1 MRLVYRIVAL
11 ALVVCG
17 LAFAQAT
24 TGNIYGSVTSGGAP
38 LANVTATLTSPALIN
53 PQVQVTG
60 AQGLFQFTSLPV
72 GMYTVTFKGKGFST
86 SVRQGVDIQAGF
98 SADINLAMV
107 KGDEKQV
114 LVSSQ
119 TQLVDTR
126 STTTQSTT
134 NAAAMANVGASRDI
148 WSLMSITPGSAIVGT
163 MDVGGSQA
171 GTQRTFVSY
180 GYGAATLNS
189 GNVAGATTAQARSQL
204 DGVNTTE
211 GTNSAGMYYDYG
223 SIREVR
229 NATASNDASV
239 PQPGQFLNAV
249 VKQGADKVHGTA
261 YMDYEHPDF
270 QFKNIT
276 QAQRE
281 MGAGT
286 GTRITKYQDYDG
298 DLGGPIKKG
307 KVWFFTGLRY
317 MPMGNTVTGFPAE
330 DPTTKNPPPFTTN
343 LRNFT
348 EKFTFRLSKNHR
360 VTQFLTWADKKQP
373 YRSAQSNQ
381 YTDATF
387 NQWMGGWASN
397 VRYEG
402 TITPK
407 FSTTASVNFWGYNWI
422 DNFHEGSNCSS
433 RPAGYCTEGAQSPRL
448 YEVQSTNS
456 AGSFPAHHFFRR
468 RWNAQADGRYA
479 LDNWLG
485 VNHELT
491 FGYMW
496 EREAYDQEAAGPLG
510 QIMYWFNSPGL
521 KDFSTPYRVSLEN
534 GPVRPKEFEQ
544 HQGAYVNDSIRIKKR
559 AILAVGFRW
568 DYYRTDEPANGIEAG
583 APFRGFYYGGE
594 ALPNGFSFPAT
605 NTSYQFPAQ
614 QVLRFPHLITPR
626 VGLSVDVTGK
636 ANTFLKLHYGRYYF
650 NPGAAFGAS
659 TVSPLTYVGT
669 VPSAVITPLLG
680 TAATFMWNN
689 PTLAPFNLNQL
700 GSYVS
705 GAPASTATIV
715 PGIKD
720 PYMDESTIFLERQFT
735 RTVSM
740 RTGYVY
746 RKVKES
752 LQFSDIGRTY
762 GMYTQLITAYDPGVD
777 GTKGTSDDV
786 GNLTVCCDL
795 PKVGSATLPSS
806 KMQVINS
813 ESPQIYSGFDFSL
826 NKRMSKKF
834 SVSGSYSW
842 NSVHVAY
849 NQTPNNPLQ
858 AYNNR
863 ENVSFWFMSYRGT
876 YQAPFGI
883 SVAPTLRIMQG
894 QPAYRQLPLTGLN
907 QGTYNL
913 MVGAV
918 GAYRYDDITALD
930 VRLQKAIKF
939 KEKYTVSLLCDLYN
953 VTNTNKNITYNTSTG
968 RKSILLDGQTYNF
981 ALFGSPGGT
990 GGIVGPRIARLGV
1003 HLDF

>member
-1 MRLVYRIVAL
+1 
-11 ALVVCG
+11 
-17 LAFAQAT
+17 
-24 TGNIYGSVTSGGAP
+24 
-38 LANVTATLTSPALIN
+38 
-53 PQVQVTG
+53 
-60 AQGLFQFTSLPV
+60 
-72 GMYTVTFKGKGFST
+72 
-86 SVRQGVDIQAGF
+86 
-98 SADINLAMV
+98 
-107 KGDEKQV
+107 
-114 LVSSQ
+114 
-119 TQLVDTR
+119 
-126 STTTQSTT
+126 
-134 NAAAMANVGASRDI
+134 
-148 WSLMSITPGSAIVGT
+148 

-189 GNVAGATTAQARSQL
+189 GNVAGGTTSQARSQL

-229 NATASNDASV
+229 NSTASNDATV

-249 VKQGADKVHGTA
+249 VKQGADKMHGTA

-270 QFKNIT
+270 QFHNIT
-276 QAQRE
+276 QAQKE

-286 GTRITKYQDYDG
+286 GTRITKYQDYDA
-298 DLGGPIKKG
+298 DLGGKIKKG
-307 KVWFFTGLRY
+307 KVWFFTGVRY

-397 VRYEG
+397 LRYEG
-402 TITPK
+402 TLTPK
-407 FSTTASVNFWGYNWI
+407 LSIASSINLWGYNWI
-422 DNFHEGSNCSS
+422 DGFHNGENCSAV
-433 RPAGYCTEGAQSPRL
+433 PAGYCTEGQQSPRL

-468 RWNAQADGRYA
+468 RWNTTTDARY
-479 LDNWLG
+479 NLG
-485 VNHELT
+485 KWIGGDHELT

-496 EREAYDQEAAGPLG
+496 EREAYLQEADGPLG
-510 QIMYWFNSPGL
+510 QIMYWFNGPAG
-521 KDFSTPYRVSLEN
+521 KPDFTTPYRISLEN
-534 GPVRPKEFEQ
+534 GPLWNNDYEK
-544 HQGAYVNDSIRIKKR
+544 HQGAYLNDQIRIKKR

-568 DYYRTDEPANGIEAG
+568 DYYHVYEPANSIPSG
-583 APFRGFYYGGE
+583 APFRGFYYAGE
-594 ALPNGFSFPAT
+594 PLSNGFSFPAT
-605 NTSYQFPAQ
+605 NPTYQFPAQ
-614 QVLRFPHLITPR
+614 QVLHFPHLITPR
-626 VGLSVDVTGK
+626 IGLSVDVTGK

-659 TVSPLTYVGT
+659 TVSPLTFVGT
-669 VPSAVITPLLG
+669 VPSSVVTPLLG
-680 TAATFMWNN
+680 TAATFNWNN
-689 PTLAPFNLNQL
+689 PTLAPFNMNQL

-705 GAPASTATIV
+705 GAQPSTSTIM

-720 PYMDESTIFLERQFT
+720 PYMDEYTIFLERQFT
-735 RTVSM
+735 KTVSL
-740 RTGYVY
+740 RTGYVHRMVNNSY
-746 RKVKES
+746 QYQDV
-752 LQFSDIGRTY
+752 GRTF
-762 GMYTQLITAYDPGVD
+762 GMFNQWITTYDNGKD
-777 GTKGTSDDV
+777 GLKGTSDDV

-795 PKVGSATLPSS
+795 PKAAAGATLPKSQ
-806 KMQVINS
+806 MQVINS
-813 ESPQIYSGFDFSL
+813 DYGQEYSGVDFSL
-826 NKRMSKKF
+826 NKRMSRKF
-834 SVSGSYSW
+834 SVSGSFSW
-842 NSVHVAY
+842 NSVHVGY
-849 NQTPNNPLQ
+849 NQQPNNPLQ

-863 ENVSFWFMSYRGT
+863 ENIAFWFMSYRGN

-883 SVAPTLRIMQG
+883 SIAPTLRIMQG
-894 QPAYRQLPLTGLN
+894 QNAYRLLPLTGLN

-913 MVGAV
+913 MVDGGV
-918 GAYRYDDITALD
+918 GGYRYDDITALD
-930 VRLQKAIKF
+930 IRLQKSIKF
-939 KEKYTVSLLCDLYN
+939 KEKYTVAFLVDLYN
-953 VTNTNKNITYNTSTG
+953 ITNTNKNITYNTSTG

-981 ALFGSPGGT
+981 ALFQSPGGT
-990 GGIVGPRIARLGV
+990 GGIVGPRIARVGV